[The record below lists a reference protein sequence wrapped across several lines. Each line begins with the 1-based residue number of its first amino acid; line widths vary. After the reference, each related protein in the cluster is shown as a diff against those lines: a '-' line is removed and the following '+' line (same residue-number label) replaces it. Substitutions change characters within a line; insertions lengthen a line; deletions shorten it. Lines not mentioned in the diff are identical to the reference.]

1 MCFTQL
7 CTDRFFPQF
16 FFPHIVPLAYINLVD
31 DHPQQQYR
39 CHCKSSL
46 ELPHTQPN
54 TQPNA
59 PIHHQKKICTA
70 GRGILAADESTGTIG
85 SRFTAINVEN
95 TQDNRRE
102 YRKLLFTAPGL
113 ENSISGAILFE
124 ETLFDKDAE
133 TGEPLIKPLQDKG
146 IVIGIKVDKGTKN
159 IPFCDNETYTQ
170 GLTDLDVRCKQY
182 YAAGARFAKW
192 RAVIRISR
200 GTPTDAAIK
209 ENAETLAKY
218 AAICQMNGLVPIV
231 EPEIL
236 MDGDH
241 SLAIGQY
248 WTTKV
253 IAECYYQLNKYH
265 VILEGTLLKPNMVAP
280 GQDCPDRPTPAQVAV
295 ATLTALS
302 RSVPPAMPG
311 VVFLSGGQSEE
322 EATVHLNEI
331 NKLKGVAHPW
341 SLTFSYGRALQKTC
355 LDVWKGKKE
364 NFEAAQKALI
374 IRANANG
381 AAQKGEYKGEAATKE
396 ATESLY
402 VSNYKY

>member
-1 MCFTQL
+1 M
-7 CTDRFFPQF
+7 
-16 FFPHIVPLAYINLVD
+16 
-31 DHPQQQYR
+31 
-39 CHCKSSL
+39 
-46 ELPHTQPN
+46 
-54 TQPNA
+54 
-59 PIHHQKKICTA
+59 
-70 GRGILAADESTGTIG
+70 
-85 SRFTAINVEN
+85 
-95 TQDNRRE
+95 E
-102 YRKLLFTAPGL
+102 YRKLLFTSPGL
-113 ENSISGAILFE
+113 EQSISGCILFE

-133 TGEPLIKPLQDKG
+133 TGEALIKPLQDKG

-159 IPFCDNETYTQ
+159 IPFTDNETYTQ

-182 YAAGARFAKW
+182 YEAGARFAKW

-200 GTPTDAAIK
+200 GTPSDAAVK

-241 SLAIGQY
+241 SLEIGQY

-253 IAECYYQLNKYH
+253 IAECYYQLCKYH

-280 GQDCPDRPTPAQVAV
+280 GQDCADRPTPEQVAK

-302 RSVPPAMPG
+302 RAVPPAMPG

-322 EATVHLNEI
+322 EATVHLNAI
-331 NKLKGVAHPW
+331 NQLKTKAQPW

-355 LDVWKGKKE
+355 LDVWQGKKR
-364 NFEAAQKALI
+364 KLCSC
-374 IRANANG
+374 
-381 AAQKGEYKGEAATKE
+381 TKSINHSCKCKWCC
-396 ATESLY
+396 T
-402 VSNYKY
+402 KR

>member
-1 MCFTQL
+1 
-7 CTDRFFPQF
+7 
-16 FFPHIVPLAYINLVD
+16 LVL
-31 DHPQQQYR
+31 
-39 CHCKSSL
+39 K
-46 ELPHTQPN
+46 
-54 TQPNA
+54 
-59 PIHHQKKICTA
+59 
-70 GRGILAADESTGTIG
+70 
-85 SRFTAINVEN
+85 
-95 TQDNRRE
+95 
-102 YRKLLFTAPGL
+102 
-113 ENSISGAILFE
+113 
-124 ETLFDKDAE
+124 
-133 TGEPLIKPLQDKG
+133 LIKVQ
-146 IVIGIKVDKGTKN
+146 KN

-170 GLTDLDVRCKQY
+170 GLTDLDLRCKQY
-182 YAAGARFAKW
+182 YEAGARFAKW

-209 ENAETLAKY
+209 ENAESLAKY

-231 EPEIL
+231 EPEIV

-248 WTTKV
+248 WTKKV

-280 GQDCPDRPTPAQVAV
+280 GQECAERPSPSEIAI

-322 EATVHLNEI
+322 DATVHLNEI
-331 NKLKGVAHPW
+331 NKLKSVQHPW

-364 NFEAAQKALI
+364 NFEAAQQALLV
-374 IRANANG
+374 RANANG

-396 ATESLY
+396 AVQSLY
-402 VSNYKY
+402 VKDYKY